1 MDPTKRTK
9 NPPVEMRVCR
19 AIRLLAEG
27 WSADEVARAVRVRPA
42 TLAAWQ
48 ADDDFR
54 VLLTCVTEAG
64 QVHDALEA
72 LDDLTPG
79 AIAALRRALEGD
91 DMALAVRAAHEVLER
106 VGLLPGTYYLDV
118 GARSRGRTQ
127 HDYWR
132 RAKVFRTYS
141 ALSDL
146 GIVRLPHT
154 WHWNGRL
161 LSRVSDLSSVHT
173 SNG

>member
-1 MDPTKRTK
+1 MEKTSRRE
-9 NPPVEMRVCR
+9 NPPIEARVCR

-27 WSADEVARAVRVRPA
+27 VSADEVARVVRVRPA

-48 ADDDFR
+48 AGDDFR
-54 VLLTCVTEAG
+54 VLLGCMVEAG

-106 VGLLPGTYYLDV
+106 VGPLANRQIEQTIRVEYVNPDHQAVSTSPWSDRNPPSS
-118 GARSRGRTQ
+118 GAFQGGGLRSPLREDGGGQ
-127 HDYWR
+127 D
-132 RAKVFRTYS
+132 
-141 ALSDL
+141 SD
-146 GIVRLPHT
+146 G
-154 WHWNGRL
+154 
-161 LSRVSDLSSVHT
+161 
-173 SNG
+173 